1 MTTAIEGPG
10 RTWSTWHDLPAVI
23 VAPANLKKTV
33 TIALVIGTLF
43 VAMNQLG
50 VILSGDATLIVW
62 LKAGLTYLTPFC
74 VSNAGILSA
83 THRRAD
89 EGSRR
94 AAS

>member
-1 MTTAIEGPG
+1 MTAAIALPG
-10 RTWSTWHDLPAVI
+10 RTWSNWHDLPGMI
-23 VAPANLKKTV
+23 GAPANLKRTV

-50 VILSGDATLIVW
+50 AIVSGEATLIVW

-74 VSNAGILSA
+74 VSNIGILSA

-89 EGSRR
+89 QG
-94 AAS
+94 